1 MYADNVND
9 SNVSS
14 IVKAAGEQISSQHR
28 DLSGN
33 HRRKPLLAT
42 LLKTHETMPIVLAQ
56 KLLSRHR
63 VSIVQETVFCYI
75 SISRMS
81 RN

>member
-42 LLKTHETMPIVLAQ
+42 LLKTHETMPIVPAQ